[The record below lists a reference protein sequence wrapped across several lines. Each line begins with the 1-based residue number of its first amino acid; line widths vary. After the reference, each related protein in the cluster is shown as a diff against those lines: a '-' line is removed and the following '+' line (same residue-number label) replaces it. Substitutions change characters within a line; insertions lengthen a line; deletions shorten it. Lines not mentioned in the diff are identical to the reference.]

1 MASSSPPQMA
11 EAAAAAAAAG
21 PAGPVFGKKGVKPSF
36 MAARPVL
43 IAPRG
48 VERTK
53 DLPIA
58 HSSTTLAAD
67 KALIE
72 AQARARALKKTVAA
86 VPGGGQ
92 SIKATEMTLGPAVSI
107 AKPPAKKAAPS
118 LLAFLGGEEEP
129 SAEAEAAAGGGGG
142 GGGGGAPSVKFTTEE
157 VAPARTE
164 VAEEKVEAKPL
175 ELSNIQKFNEIKAS
189 VTSKVSED
197 PIKVHPAS
205 DIFMPIN
212 RRGIHEFII
221 ETYQTYILQ
230 KPLANPVGDACQ
242 ELSKVSSSTIENFAY
257 QEFVRD
263 YMQRGSPYRGILVY
277 HGLGS
282 GKTCTSIAAA
292 EGLRHGGTKKI
303 FTLTPATLSANY
315 HDQLSLCGYYA
326 LKKENFWERITVP
339 QDNNGTQLDDTS
351 SQFIFLTT
359 TYGLSAEYLI
369 KRYGKRKQDK
379 FWIADPS
386 KPSNFESLTPA
397 EKADIED
404 QIKAHMD
411 DRFEFIH
418 YNGLRE
424 DKVRGWI
431 CGTPANPTPG
441 NLFDNSVVVIDEV
454 HNLIRTIVGS
464 DLENIYK
471 TEPRENKKQ
480 KPDWRA
486 NYQENATICGL
497 AKKYRIAYG
506 LYRLLCDAVGCKI
519 IALSGTPII
528 NKPHEIAVLSN
539 ILAGDKRIAKIPLNP
554 ALKEEQVEQVLMMNP
569 SVDFYSFTTAKTGDG
584 VSFRQLNITPVPSGL
599 RKVVNEKGEF
609 KGFMRLSED
618 DMDMRERNLPV
629 WFERDILPTLGGL
642 SNILGPPIYNSMPQ
656 LPDTEKEFVEAYV
669 DKEKL
674 AIKNNISLRSR
685 LTGLISYYKGSKK
698 ELVATVTRDEVVL
711 LDMSDLQLAKYLA
724 ERSDEIKAESKPEAP
739 STGPGIIAGLTLFE
753 SNLYVQATKSVN
765 SAFKIFSRAACNF
778 VFPDGIVRPRP
789 SDSKKA
795 AALLGVKEE
804 GGDEE
809 GGEEKPQQLE
819 VTQSTRAA
827 VALNAF
833 LAEDDEDDGEDKEQ
847 KAVVAAAEAAVEA
860 PIKQVAME
868 YDEQLKDSIVQLRAR
883 AADVFAPDKLKDF
896 SPKYAAIFDRV
907 KESKGPV
914 LVYSNFKTLEGL
926 GLFAVAC
933 EYQNPGF
940 IRIDIIKGKDGWEL
954 TPEFKAAVRKDLED
968 KREALRQNQEF
979 QEKERFIVY
988 SGDEPADK
996 KKMLLD
1002 IFNLDFKK
1010 FPASMRKKE
1019 ELRALTGGNPN
1030 NFGGKICKMFMITQS
1045 GAEGISLKNVRQ
1057 VHIMEPFWNY
1067 VRLEQVQG
1075 RAIRICSH
1083 KDLPLAERTVD
1094 VFTYIM
1100 KFSDIQKRDRKVDET
1115 ISMRDKGLTTDQ
1127 IIYTLM
1133 MTKRRLSEQMFDIM
1147 KSSAIDCL
1155 LNALEHGSKSCF
1167 MITSGGAGFL
1177 YNPDYRE
1184 DLKEAQSQYRLAN
1197 AGADEAAALAA
1208 AVPAERAPSVAAPSA
1223 ASAPPGLAGAGDL
1236 AAPAPVAAAAAANAP
1251 VAAAAAANAPVAAAA
1266 NASVAAAANAPVAAA
1281 ANAPVAEAANANAD
1295 AIAGGELPVFQQ
1307 PPARNNLDRNEGR
1320 LNVRPKPSANVN
1332 VNVNVNAPNLKLEEG
1347 KNNQ

>member
-1 MASSSPPQMA
+1 MASPSEPLQLV
-11 EAAAAAAAAG
+11 EQAAAPAA
-21 PAGPVFGKKGVKPSF
+21 PAPAFGKKGAKPAF
-36 MAARPVL
+36 MAARQPFSAPRVL
-43 IAPRG
+43 I
-48 VERTK
+48 EKTK
-53 DLPIA
+53 DLPVV

-67 KALIE
+67 KALLDS
-72 AQARARALKKTVAA
+72 QAKARALKKTPIV
-86 VPGGGQ
+86 VPGGGR
-92 SIKATEMTLGPAVSI
+92 SVKGVEMVLPSAAEVAAGSGGVQ
-107 AKPPAKKAAPS
+107 KPKAAPS
-118 LLAFLGGEEEP
+118 LLSFFAGNDDAPDNATTSEKLPAVTFKTETPEE
-129 SAEAEAAAGGGGG
+129 SAAAL
-142 GGGGGAPSVKFTTEE
+142 SVE
-157 VAPARTE
+157 
-164 VAEEKVEAKPL
+164 L
-175 ELSNIQKFNEIKAS
+175 ELKKLEKKPGEIEIFKGIESA
-189 VTSKVSED
+189 VISKVMED
-197 PIKVHPAS
+197 PIKVHPAN

-242 ELSKVSSSTIENFAY
+242 ELSKVSSTTIENFAY

-303 FTLTPATLSANY
+303 YVLTPATLSANY
-315 HDQLSLCGYYA
+315 KDQLSLCGYYA
-326 LKKENFWERITVP
+326 LKKENYWEQVTVP
-339 QDNNGTQLDDTS
+339 LDNASTQLDDSS

-359 TYGLSAEYLI
+359 TYGLSAEYLN

-379 FWIADPS
+379 FWVADPS
-386 KPSNFESLTPA
+386 KPINFDSLLPNQ
-397 EKADIED
+397 KADIED
-404 QIKAHMD
+404 QIKAHLE

-431 CGTPANPTPG
+431 CGTAANPTPG

-454 HNLIRTIVGS
+454 HNLVRTIVGS
-464 DLENIYK
+464 DLENIFK

-480 KPDWRA
+480 QPDWRA

-506 LYRLLCDAVGCKI
+506 VYRLLCDAVGCKM

-554 ALKEEQVEQVLMMNP
+554 SLKEEQVEKVLLMNP
-569 SVDFYSFTTAKTGDG
+569 SVDFYSFSTAKTGDG

-599 RKVVNEKGEF
+599 RKIVDEKGEF
-609 KGFMRLSED
+609 KGFMRLAED
-618 DMDMRERNLPV
+618 DMDMRERNLPM
-629 WFERDILPTLGGL
+629 WFERDILPTLGGIG
-642 SNILGPPIYNSMPQ
+642 NILGPPIYNSLPQ

-698 ELVATVTRDEVVL
+698 ELVATVTKDEVVL
-711 LDMSDLQLAKYLA
+711 LDMSDLQLGKYLA
-724 ERSDEIKAESKPEAP
+724 ERNDEIKAESQPEAP
-739 STGPGIIAGLTLFE
+739 SMGPGIIAGLTLFE

-765 SAFKIFSRAACNF
+765 SAFKIFSRASCNF

-809 GGEEKPQQLE
+809 GGEDKPAQIE

-827 VALNAF
+827 VALDAF
-833 LAEDDEDDGEDKEQ
+833 LAEDDEEDGEAKAQ
-847 KAVVAAAEAAVEA
+847 KAVVAAADAAVEA

-868 YDEQLKDSIVQLRAR
+868 YEEQLKDSIIQLRAR
-883 AADVFAPDKLKDF
+883 AADVFAPEKLRDF

-940 IRIDIIKGKDGWEL
+940 IRIDIVKGKDGWEL
-954 TPEFKAAVRKDLED
+954 SPEFKAAVQKDLVA
-968 KREALRQNQEF
+968 KREALKQNQDF
-979 QEKERFIVY
+979 REKERFIVY

-1030 NFGGKICKMFMITQS
+1030 NFGGKICKIFMITQS

-1075 RAIRICSH
+1075 RAVRICSH

-1197 AGADEAAALAA
+1197 AGADEAAAVAA
-1208 AVPAERAPSVAAPSA
+1208 AVPVERAPSVAAPSA
-1223 ASAPPGLAGAGDL
+1223 ASAPPGLAGAGNL
-1236 AAPAPVAAAAAANAP
+1236 GPAAAPPAPTAPNAPAPTAPNAPAPNVNGAASANAPRPNVNVNAAANSA
-1251 VAAAAAANAPVAAAA
+1251 
-1266 NASVAAAANAPVAAA
+1266 
-1281 ANAPVAEAANANAD
+1281 
-1295 AIAGGELPVFQQ
+1295 GELPVFQQ
-1307 PPARNNLDRNEGR
+1307 ANARANLNRNEGR
-1320 LNVRPKPSANVN
+1320 LNVIPTANT
-1332 VNVNVNAPNLKLEEG
+1332 NANSPNLKLDES
-1347 KNNQ
+1347 KNGE